1 MANRESQ
8 ELRALDTAAL
18 RVRLD
23 DAGRELMDIR
33 FRLVTRQSDNS
44 ASLSVAK
51 RQIARIKTILTERE
65 LEG

>member
-18 RVRLD
+18 RLRLD